1 MSFKQLTDLDLLQ
14 NEVQN
19 AVVHQLMSPPVDPVE
34 GQIYYNLSDKSL
46 YIFDGNAWKACHDAN
61 FVHNQT
67 LASATWIVDHNLGK
81 LPSVTIIDSANDEVF
96 GEVKHDTIN
105 KATISFSAAF
115 SGKAF
120 FN

>member
-19 AVVHQLMSPPVDPVE
+19 AVVHQLMSPPDNPVE

-46 YIFDGNAWKACHDAN
+46 YIYDGTIWKTCHDAN
-61 FVHNQT
+61 YVHTQT
-67 LASATWIVDHNLGK
+67 LASASWVVNHNLGK

-96 GEVKHDTIN
+96 GEVKHN
-105 KATISFSAAF
+105 SVNQSTISFSAAF